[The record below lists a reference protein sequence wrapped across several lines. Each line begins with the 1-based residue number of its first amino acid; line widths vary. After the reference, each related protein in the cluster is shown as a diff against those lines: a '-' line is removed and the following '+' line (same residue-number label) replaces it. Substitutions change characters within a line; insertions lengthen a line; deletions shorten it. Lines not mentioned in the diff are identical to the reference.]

1 MGVMKRVEMYR
12 DGEGT
17 PWRINLMVTAG
28 GRMTI
33 SLSSPKSKEP
43 IILQPLSEAD
53 YRLVIELMKQAV
65 EPTKIMTW
73 TKGVGGNGICCNARR
88 KAV

>member
-12 DGEGT
+12 DGEET
-17 PWRINLMVTAG
+17 PWSVSLLVSAG

-33 SLSSPKSKEP
+33 ALASPKSKAP
-43 IILQPLSEAD
+43 IILSPLSESD
-53 YRLVIELMKQAV
+53 YKIMIDMLKQAV
-65 EPTKIMTW
+65 EPNKIYTW
-73 TKGVGGNGICCNARR
+73 TKGVGGNGIRINAGR